1 MTTRPIRDVK
11 EIIGLLEDGKL
22 APALTDELRSALK
35 GLQELS
41 GDSRK
46 VTGEVTLKLKLTVT
60 NGNEVEFSA
69 DVASKLPKAPRRRS
83 FFWLTRD
90 GELSVSHP
98 QQEAMDFG
106 RSTERRAQAAE

>member
-1 MTTRPIRDVK
+1 MSRPIRDVK
-11 EIIGLLEDGKL
+11 EVIGLLEDGRL
-22 APALTDELRSALK
+22 APALTEELQKALK

-46 VTGEVTLKLKLTVT
+46 VTGEVNLKLKLTVT
-60 NGNEVEFSA
+60 NGNEVEFAA
-69 DVASKLPKAPRRRS
+69 DVTAKLPKAPRRRS

-106 RSTERRAQAAE
+106 NRAAGRAQAAE